1 MREDECIS
9 HEVFMSEYA
18 NDDFWGRIPYLIGV
32 NDGMAFAYKII
43 EKTIDSGATPDPKVI
58 RENINNALRQKNTL
72 EKELKGDKE

>member
-1 MREDECIS
+1 MREDEYIS

-43 EKTIDSGATPDPKVI
+43 EKTIGSGATPDPKI
-58 RENINNALRQKNTL
+58 IKANIENALKQKNML
-72 EKELKGDKE
+72 EKELKGGEE

>member
-1 MREDECIS
+1 MREDEYAS

-18 NDDFWGRIPYLIGV
+18 NDDFWGRVPYLIGV

-43 EKTIDSGATPDPKVI
+43 EKTIDSGATPDPKI
-58 RENINNALRQKNTL
+58 IKANIENALKQKDLL